1 MQKHVKYKIFYK
13 RYIQDVAI
21 IVLILKFRKDKTIIY
36 GPNVIFFSKINVY
49 YVQTN
54 YNEVVVLQQGGDV
67 LMKKWQVQEKNTHER
82 QRDVREKWRD

>member
-1 MQKHVKYKIFYK
+1 M
-13 RYIQDVAI
+13 
-21 IVLILKFRKDKTIIY
+21 IVLILKFRKDKTTH
-36 GPNVIFFSKINVY
+36 GPNVIIFSQINVY

-82 QRDVREKWRD
+82 PRDVRENEETKNENGSSRDNL